1 MSEEKNEITIYKE
14 EKSLENQVD
23 STAAELSKQIAKAE
37 SKNEL
42 DSLYDVFK
50 INDAKKN
57 VFRINKLNNLLDKVT
72 DEAIA
77 RFENRPG
84 EMSNKEVIDYMNAVQ
99 NQIDKSKS
107 IVDETKNI
115 NLTQVNNTVNV
126 NINNEQP
133 TLTRESRE
141 RIVDFIKE
149 ILDNNKENTDIIDM
163 TADEVQKGDNKE
175 ND

>member
-1 MSEEKNEITIYKE
+1 MCEEKNEITIYQE
-14 EKSLENQVD
+14 EKALEDQVNN
-23 STAAELSKQIAKAE
+23 TANELSKQIAKAE

-99 NQIDKSKS
+99 TQIDKSKN
-107 IVDETKNI
+107 IVEETKNV
-115 NLTQVNNTVNV
+115 NLTQVNHNSVNI
-126 NINNEQP
+126 NINNEHSN
-133 TLTRESRE
+133 LNRESRE
-141 RIVDFIKE
+141 RIIDFIKD
-149 ILDNNKENTDIIDM
+149 ILDNNSSDVIDVVDP
-163 TADEVQKGDNKE
+163 TEHEGGNEE

>member
-1 MSEEKNEITIYKE
+1 MSEKNKLVLYKE
-14 EKSLENQVD
+14 EKVLEDQVD
-23 STAAELSKQIAKAE
+23 DTAIELSKQIAKAE
-37 SKNEL
+37 NKNEL

-57 VFRINKLNNLLDKVT
+57 IFRINKLNNLLDKVT

-107 IVDETKNI
+107 IIDETKNI

-149 ILDNNKENTDIIDM
+149 ILDNNKEITDIIDM
-163 TADEVQKGDNKE
+163 TADEVQEGDNKE